1 LAAVSAFSPSFI
13 EVFCTRTIK
22 VPRYIRNVFPKTSI
36 SPWKIAAL
44 CAVISGL
51 MAPAAFAQS
60 ISLPQALSTA
70 MDANP
75 DIAAARQEIGIADGA
90 RKQAGLI
97 PNPTISY
104 DVEDTRRSTSQTT
117 VTLSQTLELG
127 GKRGA
132 RVDVATYGQTAAQ
145 LELDRRVNALRAEV
159 VQAFYAALRAQ
170 TGLDLAKQSLE
181 LTERGLRIVDGRVRA
196 GKSSPVEATRA
207 QVQLAEAKLQVR
219 RAETEKATAYQQL
232 AQITGSSV
240 TVFDRLDSP
249 TLSPGLPPDAEELL
263 SRLDQTAEMRQAV
276 VQIDKSDASLGSEK
290 AQRIPDLTVSV
301 GSQYDRSVRERVNTV
316 GLSMPL
322 PLFDRNQGNILS
334 ASRRADQARDQRN
347 AVELR
352 LRSETQTAVN
362 QWATAMQEVESY
374 DKTIL
379 PSAQQAVET
388 ATRGFEMGKF
398 GFIEVLDAQRTLIV
412 ARGQYLDS
420 LATATNARAQ
430 VERVYGDVGS
440 TAGVR

>member
-1 LAAVSAFSPSFI
+1 M
-13 EVFCTRTIK
+13 
-22 VPRYIRNVFPKTSI
+22 PRYIRNVFPKTSI

-75 DIAAARQEIGIADGA
+75 DMAAARQEIGIADGA

-104 DVEDTRRSTSQTT
+104 DVEDTRRSTSKTT